1 MNQKLERLLSFDTK
15 NMTKLQIDA
24 MLARLDAASVAMKSQ
39 MKNMG
44 TQYKL
49 KVGIPTLRDFDAAK
63 KRLTSELDNRK

>member
-1 MNQKLERLLSFDTK
+1 MTQKLERLLSFNTK
-15 NMTKLQIDA
+15 TMTKLQLNS
-24 MLARLDAASVAMKSQ
+24 MLARIDAASIAMKSQ

-63 KRLTSELDNRK
+63 KRLTSELNTRL